1 VAERRFREG
10 RAGERRSGDGRL
22 LVVGVAFSLVAL
34 LAPAAWRPA
43 PRLVWNASASSPVG
57 LYRIGPAYR
66 VRPGDWALAWTPAG
80 ARRLAAERHYLPRNV
95 PLVKHVAAA
104 AGDTVC
110 ADGAAI
116 SVNGRRVAVRRRT
129 DPSGRAMPWLWTG
142 CERLRGGD
150 LLLVSPGQPLAF
162 DGRYFGIS
170 RGRDVIGSA
179 RLLWRR

>member
-1 VAERRFREG
+1 MPERRVSEG
-10 RAGERRSGDGRL
+10 RTGARRL
-22 LVVGVAFSLVAL
+22 LAAGAGLALVAL

-43 PRLVWNASASSPVG
+43 PRLVWNASASSPMG
-57 LYRIGPAYR
+57 LYRIGPGQE
-66 VRPGDWALAWTPAG
+66 VRPGGMALARVPAM

-110 ADGAAI
+110 ARGAVI

-129 DPSGRAMPWLWTG
+129 DPSGRAMPWSWTG

-150 LLLVSPGQPLAF
+150 LLLVSQGQPLAF
-162 DGRYFGIS
+162 DGRYFGVS
-170 RGRDVIGSA
+170 RRGDVVGRA
-179 RLLWRR
+179 RLLWAR